1 MLHLLHSWGFI
12 MSNIT
17 ISLDDDILKKAKKIA
32 IDKDTSFSGLIREYI
47 KGLVDQEERGRLLM
61 IEELDSL
68 FAHSN
73 ARIGRKTWTRDELHE
88 R

>member
-1 MLHLLHSWGFI
+1 MLHSWGFI

>member
-1 MLHLLHSWGFI
+1 

-17 ISLDDDILKKAKKIA
+17 ISLDKDILKKAKKIA
-32 IDKDTSFSGLIREYI
+32 IDKETSFNGLIREYI
-47 KGLVDQEERGRLLM
+47 KKLIDQDERSRQLM

-68 FAHSN
+68 FAKSS
-73 ARIGRKTWTRDELHE
+73 AIIGRKTWTRDELHE

>member
-1 MLHLLHSWGFI
+1 

-32 IDKDTSFSGLIREYI
+32 IDRDTSFNGLIRDYI
-47 KGLVDQEERGRLLM
+47 NGLVDQEERNRFLM

-68 FAHSN
+68 FLGSIAKM
-73 ARIGRKTWTRDELHE
+73 GPKTWTRDELHE

>member
-1 MLHLLHSWGFI
+1 

>member
-1 MLHLLHSWGFI
+1 

-17 ISLDDDILKKAKKIA
+17 ISLDDGILKKAKKIA
-32 IDKDTSFSGLIREYI
+32 IDKDTSFNGLVREYI
-47 KGLVDQEERGRLLM
+47 IGLVDQEERSRLLM

-68 FAHSN
+68 FARSS
-73 ARIGRKTWTRDELHE
+73 AVVGEITWTRDTLHE

>member
-1 MLHLLHSWGFI
+1 MLHSWGFI

-47 KGLVDQEERGRLLM
+47 KGLVDQEERGRVLM

-73 ARIGRKTWTRDELHE
+73 ARIGRRTWTRDELHE